1 MNLTPVLLAF
11 LLVAQSPSQ
20 QQQQQKPKESFW
32 QKVLRITGISATP
45 PTTKGLPGGLLGGDL
60 WMAGVDGGSRLRLT
74 RDGEYRSPVFSA
86 DGGAVLALREGKVVR
101 VSTAGFLD
109 TPEPLFPVPGIV
121 RLVGSDPEAPGQV
134 VVLTRPAEGTADLG
148 ILDLGDRKVRSLSA
162 EAPAA
167 GYQNALAELGR
178 WDRTWQI
185 GEPAG
190 TVRLEVR
197 PVDRGFDV
205 FYLNGASPIDVSHCG
220 GDRCGQLAVSPDGR
234 WVVFVRTPAP
244 KP

>member
-20 QQQQQKPKESFW
+20 QQQQLQKPKESFW
-32 QKVLRITGISATP
+32 QKVLRITGISAMP
-45 PTTKGLPGGLLGGDL
+45 PTTKGLPGELLGGDL
-60 WMAGVDGGSRLRLT
+60 WMASVDGGSRLRLT
-74 RDGEYRSPVFSA
+74 RDGGYRSPVFSA

-101 VSTAGFLD
+101 VSTAGFLA
-109 TPEPLFPVPGIV
+109 TPEPLFQVPGIV
-121 RLVGSDPEAPGQV
+121 RLVGSDPEAPEQV
-134 VVLTRPAEGTADLG
+134 VVLTRPPEGATDLG
-148 ILDLGDRKVRSLSA
+148 ILDLAAGKVRSLRT

-167 GYQNALAELGR
+167 AYENALAELGR
-178 WDRTWQI
+178 WDRTWQT

-190 TVRLEVR
+190 ILEVR
-197 PVDRGFDV
+197 PVGGGFDI
-205 FYLNGASPIDVSHCG
+205 FRLQGASPVDVSHCN
-220 GDRCGQLAVSPDGR
+220 GDRCGQLALSPDGR